1 MTTPGTPSVPSAAPA
16 PVSDGPRLRPLA
28 LTVAVLATA
37 DVLVSI
43 VRSPSLLPTGASEVA
58 ELAVQAFVLA
68 STVVSVLL
76 AIAVILLVQ
85 RATSRDGR
93 TPLPALLALGL
104 LTLALLL
111 DPLWTA
117 FSAFLVPTFG
127 SVGGSSTSVQL
138 LALGTHGLDL
148 LCTLALGLLALL
160 LGIRGTAAPRTGR
173 AHARP
178 LHLALALCILA
189 VVAAVLLPVN
199 LVSGRFLISG
209 SSVVAALAAVP
220 GLLAGIAHVLLVPIG
235 GLLIARTMGASR
247 WLTWAVLAAL
257 WTSAIAANLFIR
269 LLIVQLTLGA
279 GPEVFSLWNGLSV
292 AVQVIAALA
301 ILVLAVL
308 VLVRVRR
315 PRQAGVEAGP
325 TA

>member
-1 MTTPGTPSVPSAAPA
+1 MTTPATPSVPSAAPS
-16 PVSDGPRLRPLA
+16 PVSDEPRLRPLA

-93 TPLPALLALGL
+93 TPVPALLALGL
-104 LTLALLL
+104 LTVALLL

-117 FSAFLVPTFG
+117 VSAFLVPTFG
-127 SVGGSSTSVQL
+127 SLGGSGGPVQL

-148 LCTLALGLLALL
+148 LCTLAVGLLALL
-160 LGIRGTAAPRTGR
+160 LGIRGTVAPRTGR

-199 LVSGRFLISG
+199 MVSGRFLISD
-209 SSVVAALAAVP
+209 SPVVAALAAVP

-235 GLLIARTMGASR
+235 GLLIARTTGASR

-257 WTSAIAANLFIR
+257 WTSSIAANLFIR

-315 PRQAGVEAGP
+315 PRQAGVEAGS